1 MKDKLKKPQSFLS
14 KEEKIEVQSDKKP
27 YSSPAL
33 KYYGSVGAL
42 TQAGNSS
49 GSDKHGKL
57 QGASDRRI
65 KENIVHIGTHPL
77 NIGLYLFDYK
87 PEFRDAWGY
96 GRQFGVMAD
105 EVESVMPEAV
115 SAHPDGYKMV
125 DYAMLGISRNLH

>member
-1 MKDKLKKPQSFLS
+1 MKDKLKKLRSFLS
-14 KEEKIEVQSDKKP
+14 KEEKTAVQSDKKP

-33 KYYGSVGAL
+33 KSYGSVGAL

-49 GSDKHGKL
+49 GSDKNSKL

-65 KENIVHIGTHPL
+65 KENIIRIGTHPL

-87 PEFRDAWGY
+87 PEFRDAWGH

-105 EVESVMPEAV
+105 EAETVMPEAV
-115 SAHPDGYKMV
+115 SVHPDGYKII
-125 DYAMLGISRNLH
+125 DYAMLGISRSLH